1 MTLIITAVAAV
12 VSAIVYLR
20 DPVAARAKQLGV
32 LVLAYVG
39 ASLMWCIDGVA
50 CLAEGEPFVELADS
64 AAMADD
70 ALLGVCVVAL
80 GLVAWFVVRFIAGRR
95 AVAAVA

>member
-1 MTLIITAVAAV
+1 MTLIITAIAAV

-20 DPVAARAKQLGV
+20 DPVAARAQYLGV

-50 CLAEGEPFVELADS
+50 CLAEGEPFVELTDA

-70 ALLGVCVVAL
+70 ALLGICVVAL
-80 GLVAWFVVRFIAGRR
+80 GLAAWMVVRFVCGRK
-95 AVAAVA
+95 AVAAAA